1 MKKLFKSAVIF
12 TAFIYLFVLAFLF
25 IGCVS
30 STKSLNNELQLQ
42 LDSKVKVGILDNGM
56 SYYLRQNSE
65 PENRIILRL
74 VVKVGSN
81 MEDENQRGLAHFIEH
96 LAFNGTENFEKSE
109 IVDYFERIGMSF
121 GSDLNAYTSFDE
133 TVYKLEIP
141 ADDSQI
147 LKTAIL
153 ILHDWA
159 CALSFEQAEIDK
171 ERGVVT
177 EEWRLR
183 QGLQGRVSDK
193 LVPFLL
199 KDSRYASRLPIGS
212 MDVIHNI
219 TRDEIIKFYKKWYRP
234 DFMSLVA
241 VGDIDQKILEDAI
254 VSVMS
259 EIPANSENLIR
270 PTFVV
275 PAQQEKDVCLFL
287 DSEQKYE
294 VLQIFQQR
302 ADYKALET
310 VKDYRDFMSL
320 YIGRL
325 IFNQRLAEISS
336 TADSPWLEAWADNLT
351 YTDNSAF
358 EYFGIVPKNGNF
370 ENAFKTYLDEVDRI
384 LIHGVSEG
392 EIKRFKD
399 SILVSLEQE
408 YINRDKTESSS
419 HADSLVSYSIGG
431 SIVISAEDSYNLL
444 KTLVNEITIDEINTS
459 IKKYYQNRGT
469 LMFLQA
475 PDSATDIP
483 SKEKIM
489 DIWKDYHNKDELS
502 AYEDDVLDDS
512 LMDKPKAKAKISAR
526 KDISELSA
534 KEITLSNG
542 IKIIT
547 KHTDFVEN
555 KFNLYAYSN
564 GGLYKVNENEVPSGK
579 FAVNYM
585 IKSGLNGLSYNQ
597 FMKIISTK
605 NINFD
610 IDIANSNEYI
620 SGSSTNDDMETL
632 FQVINLIFSN
642 PQFTDEGWNVL
653 MNELK
658 ETAKVHGTQP
668 RDVFVD
674 EILELLYGKD
684 DIYTAPLNM
693 DYVNKMDQKLSEK
706 VFRERFGNPADFT
719 FIIVGNFDEKK
730 LNDMIISYLGSLQ
743 CNEKYEERFIKPYDF
758 PAGVTNK
765 TVYKGLDAQG
775 QVYIGFGGLLS
786 KEGDIEK
793 SYKERLLANTLCSL
807 LEIKLRQSIRE
818 DKSGSYGIGV
828 FGGIDGYPERFYNY
842 EINFGCKPSR
852 QDELTQEVFNQ
863 LKNLQTQKVLDE
875 DISKIQENLRRTR
888 ETNLRDDN
896 WWVTR
901 ILNELVIQNEPMWVS
916 SDVEKICS
924 YITTE
929 EMQEQVKKYLNT
941 ENYIS
946 VYLKPEK

>member
-1 MKKLFKSAVIF
+1 M
-12 TAFIYLFVLAFLF
+12 
-25 IGCVS
+25 
-30 STKSLNNELQLQ
+30 
-42 LDSKVKVGILDNGM
+42 
-56 SYYLRQNSE
+56 
-65 PENRIILRL
+65 
-74 VVKVGSN
+74 
-81 MEDENQRGLAHFIEH
+81 
-96 LAFNGTENFEKSE
+96 
-109 IVDYFERIGMSF
+109 
-121 GSDLNAYTSFDE
+121 
-133 TVYKLEIP
+133 
-141 ADDSQI
+141 
-147 LKTAIL
+147 
-153 ILHDWA
+153 
-159 CALSFEQAEIDK
+159 
-171 ERGVVT
+171 
-177 EEWRLR
+177 
-183 QGLQGRVSDK
+183 
-193 LVPFLL
+193 
-199 KDSRYASRLPIGS
+199 
-212 MDVIHNI
+212 
-219 TRDEIIKFYKKWYRP
+219 
-234 DFMSLVA
+234 
-241 VGDIDQKILEDAI
+241 
-254 VSVMS
+254 
-259 EIPANSENLIR
+259 
-270 PTFVV
+270 
-275 PAQQEKDVCLFL
+275 
-287 DSEQKYE
+287 
-294 VLQIFQQR
+294 
-302 ADYKALET
+302 
-310 VKDYRDFMSL
+310 
-320 YIGRL
+320 
-325 IFNQRLAEISS
+325 
-336 TADSPWLEAWADNLT
+336 
-351 YTDNSAF
+351 
-358 EYFGIVPKNGNF
+358 
-370 ENAFKTYLDEVDRI
+370 
-384 LIHGVSEG
+384 
-392 EIKRFKD
+392 
-399 SILVSLEQE
+399 
-408 YINRDKTESSS
+408 
-419 HADSLVSYSIGG
+419 
-431 SIVISAEDSYNLL
+431 
-444 KTLVNEITIDEINTS
+444 
-459 IKKYYQNRGT
+459 
-469 LMFLQA
+469 
-475 PDSATDIP
+475 
-483 SKEKIM
+483 
-489 DIWKDYHNKDELS
+489 
-502 AYEDDVLDDS
+502 
-512 LMDKPKAKAKISAR
+512 
-526 KDISELSA
+526 
-534 KEITLSNG
+534 
-542 IKIIT
+542 
-547 KHTDFVEN
+547 EN

-605 NINFD
+605 NISFD

-706 VFRERFGNPADFT
+706 VFRERFANPADFT

-730 LNDMIISYLGSLQ
+730 LNDMFISYLGSLQ
-743 CNEKYEERFIKPYDF
+743 CNENYEERFIKPYDF
-758 PAGVTNK
+758 PEGVTKK

-842 EINFGCKPSR
+842 EINFGCQPSR

-875 DISKIQENLRRTR
+875 DISKIQENLRRAR

-916 SDVEKICS
+916 SDIEKICS